1 MTDNAATTPFK
12 PKTSCARCERCPLY
26 DRPFVPTYVPEGHV
40 SGGMM
45 FVGEAPGAEEVR
57 KGIPFI
63 GPSGQLLQSEYEK
76 VGGKYE
82 AAIRT
87 NAVLCRPRE
96 TATGGWTPPDAAIA
110 ACAPR
115 LRNELKLLQPDS
127 IVTLG
132 KVPARIMSVLHGKQI
147 EEGVL
152 VDNIIGAPHPA
163 FILRKRTELP
173 RLQRVLRR
181 IMGKEDKNSLDV
193 LLREEPEVVV
203 INTLPQLREVTR
215 GITSEDWVAFDIET
229 NNLNWYDK
237 PYLTPKGGSGNEGGT
252 VADSILCLSF
262 TTGVGYGWV
271 VPDYMIYDT
280 PGVKEEL
287 SRFLMSVQTV
297 AHNGKFDT
305 IFLRANGIESHVD
318 IDTLAL
324 HYALDETPGTHGLK
338 DLAQAFYGVPDYEDK
353 LIKPYMKSKND
364 DYSKIPE
371 EHLFKYAVW
380 DVCATLALAMR
391 FKSSLMRQHGI
402 PGIPLWEQPVKSF
415 YMPTLNT
422 LTEIEWTG
430 IMVDVPSLQFWK
442 ERFRDRAD
450 IIKRKLGD
458 IAGNSK
464 FNPGSSIQCQKLLFE
479 DLGLPITRST
489 ITARAAASQAK
500 FKDGSTGRVVL
511 EAQLKGAHPA
521 VDMIIEYRQL
531 EHKISAYFDN
541 LLENCDRNHRV
552 HTQYLLQGT
561 ETGRLSARFPALQTI
576 PRATSLEGRIL
587 RSCFIASPG
596 MVFIDADYDQAEL
609 RVFAAL
615 TMDPF
620 LLKVYEDERDLH
632 NEVVISM
639 YGPKEDMDE
648 YVYKERRMAIK
659 MFNFGWAFGAGL
671 ERAKQILPDPVA
683 AEEFYNRYE
692 AQMPVA
698 AAWRRRQTALAD
710 NPGFVVSRTGRKRR
724 FPEKGYGP
732 EAINAPVQVGA
743 SDCTIASAQ
752 RLVRENHRVLLLVHD
767 ELIAEVPYANR
778 EPMLKYVEE
787 VMAEEGARLFPEV
800 KWNADGKWTDRWAK
814 QLTDQE
820 VNDWMKSGGL
830 ETQDTVEEGVLI

>member
-1 MTDNAATTPFK
+1 MQ
-12 PKTSCARCERCPLY
+12 PKAPCARCNKCPLF
-26 DRPFVPTYVPEGHV
+26 DRPFVPTYVPEGFD
-40 SGGMM
+40 GML
-45 FVGEAPGAEEVR
+45 FIGEAPGQEEVR
-57 KGIPFI
+57 KRIPFI
-63 GPSGQLLQSEYEK
+63 GPSGQLLQTEYEK
-76 VGGKYE
+76 LGGKYE
-82 AAIRT
+82 SAART

-96 TATGGWTPPDAAIA
+96 TANGGWTPPDAAIA

-115 LRNELKLLQPDS
+115 LRNEIKELAPTN

-132 KVPARIMSVLHGKQI
+132 KVPARIMSVLAGKNI

-152 VDNIIGAPHPA
+152 EDNIIGAPHPA
-163 FILRKRTELP
+163 FILRKRSELP

-181 IMGKEDKNSLDV
+181 VLGQEDKTSLEV
-193 LLREEPEVVV
+193 MLRDDPEVTV
-203 INTLPQLREVTR
+203 ITTFGHLMGVLDSIGDN
-215 GITSEDWVAFDIET
+215 DWICFDIET
-229 NNLNWYDK
+229 NNLNWYDR
-237 PYLTPKGGSGNEGGT
+237 PFNGPEGT
-252 VADSILCLSF
+252 IADSILCLAF
-262 TTGVGYGWV
+262 TTGVGYGWI
-271 VPDYMIYDT
+271 VPDYLIYDT
-280 PGVKEEL
+280 EGVKEAL
-287 SRFLMSVQTV
+287 SAFFKRVKTI

-338 DLAQAFYGVPDYEDK
+338 DLAQAFYGVPNYEER

-371 EHLFKYAVW
+371 EPLFKYAIW
-380 DVCATLALAMR
+380 DVCATFALSIY
-391 FKSSLMRQHGI
+391 FKRSLMRQHGI
-402 PGIPLWEQPVKSF
+402 PGVPLWEQPVKSF
-415 YMPTLNT
+415 YMPALNM
-422 LTEIEWTG
+422 LTEVEWRG
-430 IMVDVPSLQFWK
+430 IRVDVPSLQFWK
-442 ERFRDRAD
+442 ERFHERAD
-450 IIKRKLGD
+450 ILKKKLGD
-458 IAGNSK
+458 IAGNSN
-464 FNPGSSIQCQKLLFE
+464 FNPGSSVQCQKLLFD
-479 DLGLPITRST
+479 DLGLPMTKSA
-489 ITARAAASQAK
+489 ITARAANSQAK
-500 FKDGSTGRVVL
+500 FKDGSTSRVVL

-521 VDMIIEYRQL
+521 VDMIIEYRAL

-541 LLENCDRNHRV
+541 LLENCDSSHRV

-576 PRATSLEGRIL
+576 PRATTLEGRIL
-587 RSCFIASPG
+587 RSCFIAAPG
-596 MVFIDADYDQAEL
+596 HVFIDADYDQAEL

-620 LLKVYEDERDLH
+620 LLRVYEDGRDLH
-632 NEVVISM
+632 NEVVAAM
-639 YGPKEDMDE
+639 YGPKESMDE
-648 YVYKERRMAIK
+648 FVYKERRMAIK

-724 FPEKGYGP
+724 FPERGYGP

-743 SDCTIASAQ
+743 SDCTIASAI
-752 RLVRENHRVLLLVHD
+752 RLNAELHRVLLLVHD
-767 ELIAEVPYANR
+767 ELIVEVPYKER
-778 EPMLKYVEE
+778 ETMLHYVEQ
-787 VMAEEGARLFPEV
+787 VMAEEGAKLFPEV
-800 KWNADGKWTDRWAK
+800 KWNAEGKWTDRWTK

-820 VNDWMKSGGL
+820 INDWMVSGGL
-830 ETQDTVEEGVLI
+830 AEESAVLV